1 MQNNIYT
8 GSKWDNMI
16 EIECGDTKIN
26 IYGNAR
32 LSDMHIQNTHHFS
45 NAQIVYGDKVI
56 DILQK
61 EDVSHGETT
70 RVKNIIWNSCQNN
83 CRYNL
88 RMNPFYVIIKFCTT
102 IAF

>member
-1 MQNNIYT
+1 MAIR
-8 GSKWDNMI
+8 KD
-16 EIECGDTKIN
+16 K
-26 IYGNAR
+26 YGNAW

-70 RVKNIIWNSCQNN
+70 RVKAIILKNSCQNKCPKFKN
-83 CRYNL
+83 ESVVWIFKFWYNE
-88 RMNPFYVIIKFCTT
+88 FHQ
-102 IAF
+102 